1 MAFYSGTKYDSEAYS
16 TMVALLKEIALKW
29 DIRIINLWDDPGMN
43 SVSPE
48 DYAKYMADPIHPT
61 LEGYCKWWSPYIE
74 REICSIIKI

>member
-1 MAFYSGTKYDSEAYS
+1 MTAPHGIPEIIAGASVVAMQAWKRNPVLSILLGT
-16 TMVALLKEIALKW
+16 ALYMLL
-29 DIRIINLWDDPGMN
+29 

-48 DYAKYMADPIHPT
+48 DYARFMADPIHPT